1 MIPFAIPLALKTLP
15 WKWIGI
21 GVGALVLIGML
32 WWAISA
38 TYSAIYDAGA
48 ASVQKKWDDAV
59 RAAEAKAAADTA
71 LLNEAIAEIDTSVT
85 IDMEAINAVRTV
97 YRDKIRTV
105 AIAADRPDCAI
116 ADGLRAQINAAASDY
131 ATAAGAGN
139 AAVRPA
145 KPSP

>member
-21 GVGALVLIGML
+21 GAGAIAVLLAL
-32 WWAISA
+32 WWAVSGLVNHGRVLERA
-38 TYSAIYDAGA
+38 EWEAR
-48 ASVQKKWDDAV
+48 Q
-59 RAAEAKAAADTA
+59 RAAEAKAAQDTIQLQDA
-71 LLNEAIAEIDTSVT
+71 MAGIDAGVAIELEAIE
-85 IDMEAINAVRTV
+85 NVRVV

-105 AIAADRPDCAI
+105 AIAADRPDCVI

-131 ATAAGAGN
+131 AAAAGAGN

>member
-21 GVGALVLIGML
+21 GAGVLAVLLAL
-32 WWAISA
+32 WA

-59 RAAEAKAAADTA
+59 RAAEAEAAADTK

-97 YRDKIRTV
+97 YRDKVRTV
-105 AIAADRPDCAI
+105 AIAADRPDCAV
-116 ADGLRAQINAAASDY
+116 ADGLLSQINAAAGDY
-131 ATAAGAGN
+131 ARAAGAGSP
-139 AAVRPA
+139 AVRHAEPA
-145 KPSP
+145 P

>member
-1 MIPFAIPLALKTLP
+1 MTALALKAIL
-15 WKWIGI
+15 WFRANWGWLKYAL
-21 GVGALVLIGML
+21 GAIAVLLAL
-32 WWAISA
+32 WWA
-38 TYSAIYDAGA
+38 YSAIYDVGA

-59 RAAEAKAAADTA
+59 RAAEAKAVQDTIQ
-71 LLNEAIAEIDTSVT
+71 LQDAIAGIDADVT
-85 IDMEAINAVRTV
+85 IDLEAIENVRVV

-131 ATAAGAGN
+131 AAAAGASN
-139 AAVRPA
+139 PAMRPA